1 MSRAPFIPLLVD
13 LAGPVD
19 GEGVERFEALVAK
32 MGLSL
37 AWAPNVQERSRVAVA
52 ALHLKHLGQIH
63 ADLDVSATLRALG
76 LQDPV
81 AAAIELRRRFSVA
94 GLCCLVDW
102 SLGRMEGAVGTARQ
116 VGDPWWVS
124 EILGDDP
131 ARVDPEG
138 LLGQGVCVAVADHP
152 VDRDHPA
159 LVGRC
164 LAPVEAWRL
173 PWGQRVTVIAD
184 DHGTGSAGLV
194 AGWDRAAGDRVGLA
208 PGAKILPVHLSP
220 GPSLDRRP
228 DLVRTLCRALDGVR
242 ARQLDLRDGLQLTVL
257 TQQIALTNLTF
268 GKALMEQY
276 DDALGVLERAYARAA
291 GDWGLAILASAG
303 SHPRANWPVLP
314 SGLAGVVSV
323 GAVDEGDRPVRR
335 SPRFGLDLVC
345 RVSQTGHG
353 PMSCAAGGGYV
364 EQGQATSAAAPLAAG
379 ALAAAMARQGT
390 GARRALR
397 LLRTRG
403 VVVQGGASRVFLGL

>member
-63 ADLDVSATLRALG
+63 ADFDVDATLRVLG
-76 LQDPV
+76 LQDQV
-81 AAAIELRRRFSVA
+81 AAALELRRGFAAA
-94 GLCCLVDW
+94 GLRCLVDW
-102 SLGRMEGAVGTARQ
+102 SLGRMEGAVGLERRA
-116 VGDPWWVS
+116 GGPWWVA

-131 ARVDPEG
+131 ARLDPEG

-152 VDRDHPA
+152 IDRDHPA

-173 PWGQRVTVIAD
+173 PWDDPVDVIPD

-194 AGWDRAAGDRVGLA
+194 AGWDQAAGHRLGLA

-220 GPSLDRRP
+220 GPGLDRRP
-228 DLVRTLCRALDGVR
+228 DLLRTLCRALDGVR
-242 ARQLDLRDGLQLTVL
+242 TGQLDLRDGLQLAIV

-268 GKALMEQY
+268 GKALMGQY
-276 DDALGVLERAYARAA
+276 DDAIAVLERAYARAA

-323 GAVDEGDRPVRR
+323 GAVDERDLPVRR
-335 SPRFGLDLVC
+335 SPRFGVDLVC
-345 RVSQTGHG
+345 RVSHQGHG
-353 PMSCAAGGGYV
+353 PVSCAAGGGYI

-379 ALAAAMARQGT
+379 ALAAAMTRQGT

-403 VVVQGGASRVFLGL
+403 VVVQGGASRIFLGL